1 MDGVALRALLTQR
14 YGLPTAAIDENM
26 QKLVTLRG
34 SFKPPRA
41 LAAPPE
47 RPPERAKKRKQ
58 LGSRLPATPQHPL
71 RQAFSKAWWVWG
83 GRLKPEMVTSDS
95 WVPGQGGGRGQPG
108 GQEAKD
114 GGGEAAAGL
123 RRPRLNGFR

>member
-83 GRLKPEMVTSDS
+83 GRLGARARWWKRTARWP
-95 WVPGQGGGRGQPG
+95 RGEGWRWRGCSGATAPK
-108 GQEAKD
+108 A
-114 GGGEAAAGL
+114 
-123 RRPRLNGFR
+123 